1 MGADLGHGISAAE
14 RVGKHS
20 EKLLSSSGR
29 IASSTVSIP
38 RRLAG
43 DAVQEAIRNRRVNDA
58 VLDEEDAGA
67 ARLGYLTA
75 IVEHHRIGMALGFR
89 SSLEVVQ
96 IERPLPRRLTA
107 PSSDPGGDIRRCRTD
122 PLQLFSRIEAAA
134 PLPDGDH
141 HVDAIRPGGH
151 IHHFA
156 AAPCD
161 RLQVGFR

>member
-1 MGADLGHGISAAE
+1 M
-14 RVGKHS
+14 
-20 EKLLSSSGR
+20 
-29 IASSTVSIP
+29 VSIP
-38 RRLAG
+38 TALGEIDHRLAG

-58 VLDEEDAGA
+58 VIDEEDASA
-67 ARLGYLTA
+67 ARLGYLAA

-96 IERPLPRRLTA
+96 IKRPLPRRLTA
-107 PSSDPGGDIRRCRTD
+107 PSSDRGGAIRQCRKD
-122 PLQLFSRIEAAA
+122 ALQLFGRIEAAA
-134 PLPDGDH
+134 PLPNGDH